1 MQMTNSNVVALIHE
15 LDKTASLLEEAASV
29 IDAEP
34 VSKVASEFNSNL
46 GALAFLDGLCTSIGV
61 E

>member
-1 MQMTNSNVVALIHE
+1 MTNSNVIALIHE

-29 IDAEP
+29 IDSGS

-46 GALAFLDGLCTSIGV
+46 SAVAFLDGLCTSIGV